1 MQDYK
6 IIDITREEI
15 VPTAERMRAA
25 GVPLAMI
32 HGHVDDDGR
41 FVVSYEFEV
50 GSGIESYRIAGENS
64 LPSIGKIYDASAEWP
79 EREITEL
86 MDIEAVNLIYAAGV
100 PKEPSGP
107 NTMMNTV
114 LSAGAGVILTLAVLV
129 LVYVLD
135 DTIRS
140 EEDVERYLGLSVMG
154 VIPNTAELGSINR
167 NKSGSKVSKKISG
180 NTGKRK

>member
-86 MDIEAVNLIYAAGV
+86 MDITFEGLDSGCRIGHDPCFLYQGHRIRILRPGV
-100 PKEPSGP
+100 
-107 NTMMNTV
+107 
-114 LSAGAGVILTLAVLV
+114 
-129 LVYVLD
+129 
-135 DTIRS
+135 
-140 EEDVERYLGLSVMG
+140 
-154 VIPNTAELGSINR
+154 
-167 NKSGSKVSKKISG
+167 
-180 NTGKRK
+180 